1 MSVEMQLENLK
12 IEREALLKGS
22 AEICKQ
28 LTEMEGQLTSLKA
41 EEETLQS
48 KTSNLAQ
55 QIRQQVK
62 TQIKELEKQIKFIRR
77 QREERDAK
85 ISENARL
92 IAEREDK
99 PICYIDEQVG
109 WIIAELLAY
118 VQTHKVSIGRD
129 LKREFFI
136 RAIKAEKKDRYG
148 NYEVPTGDIGIYDEK
163 DRRIIKSSGFY
174 FKQELY
180 HLSRDPNLD
189 YVVVHRTQWYQDYVK
204 TFVETLLIALEARY
218 RGNDDLKLT
227 IGESGFT
234 LELV

>member
-1 MSVEMQLENLK
+1 MSVKQQLENLK
-12 IEREALLKGS
+12 IERGALLKAS
-22 AEICKQ
+22 AEISRQ

-41 EEETLQS
+41 EKVALKS
-48 KTSNLAQ
+48 KNSELAQ
-55 QIRQQVK
+55 QIKQQVK
-62 TQIKELEKQIKFIRR
+62 TEIEELERNIESVRRAKKENEAEIR
-77 QREERDAK
+77 
-85 ISENARL
+85 ENTRL
-92 IAEREDK
+92 ITEREDK
-99 PICYIDEQVG
+99 PDCYIDDQAK
-109 WIIAELLAY
+109 WMITELLAY
-118 VQTHKVSIGRD
+118 IRMHQVDIGRD

-136 RAIKAEKKDRYG
+136 RAIKDEKKDRYG

-189 YVVVHRTQWYQDYVK
+189 YVVVHQTQWYQDYVK

-227 IGESGFT
+227 IGERCFT